1 MKVRDLMSYPL
12 CIVKPEDSVKDVIDA
27 MTAEKKGIAIIAK
40 DGILSKCEGFVTK
53 GEIFIR
59 VFVKGLDPGNVKIA
73 DIMTP
78 GPLVTISPNVSCKE
92 AAKLMIKHNIRRLP
106 VVDNDSFVGII
117 TCENLLKCVE

>member
-1 MKVRDLMSYPL
+1 MSRPL
-12 CIVKPEDSVKDVIDA
+12 CIVEPDDLVKDVIDA

-53 GEIFIR
+53 GEIFKR
-59 VFVKGLDPGNVKIA
+59 VFVAGLNPETVKVA

-78 GPLVTISPNVSCKE
+78 GPLVTIGSNVSCKE
-92 AAKLMIKHNIRRLP
+92 AARLMIKHNIRRLP
-106 VVDNDSFVGII
+106 VVDNDSFVGMI